1 MTTPQQG
8 SCSTRPPVGCGG
20 ACMSAVALLATVVQR
35 IRIAYS
41 SIRIEITY
49 PHILVTGVVVSGA
62 HGASSGS
69 RDDKALP
76 RHGQV
81 E

>member
-20 ACMSAVALLATVVQR
+20 ACMSTVALLATVVQR

-49 PHILVTGVVVSGA
+49 PDMVVMVSLGE
-62 HGASSGS
+62 
-69 RDDKALP
+69 RDGGRRVEELRVSAVGPGLLP
-76 RHGQV
+76 R
-81 E
+81 

>member
-41 SIRIEITY
+41 PIRIEITY
-49 PHILVTGVVVSGA
+49 PRESVIGLVTVRCTWLVIADPGCGPCA
-62 HGASSGS
+62 TRMPG
-69 RDDKALP
+69 
-76 RHGQV
+76 
-81 E
+81 